1 MGDNL
6 MYCNQLHIIT
16 YIPSPLLY
24 SIKSHSQALLMLKVR
39 EFHKNMNTRRQES
52 WGPPLKLSTTIDTVK
67 FLGIRVLG
75 FLKQFLLECVFLSG
89 DKNSDSQK
97 YPWNL
102 GIMNKHLLILP
113 IDISECKR
121 LAKFGGTPPF
131 WSLMAQ
137 REKLERIPGSSM
149 EGNKTLAKKEEFQ
162 GLPGSHLRKQ
172 C

>member
-1 MGDNL
+1 MGDNF
-6 MYCNQLHIIT
+6 MYCNQVHIIT

-24 SIKSHSQALLMLKVR
+24 SIKSHSQVLLTLKVR

-52 WGPPLKLSTTIDTVK
+52 WGPPLKLSITIDTVK

-75 FLKQFLLECVFLSG
+75 FFKQFLLECVFLSG

-102 GIMNKHLLILP
+102 GVMNKHLLILP

-121 LAKFGGTPPF
+121 LAKFEGTPPSDPS
-131 WSLMAQ
+131 WL
-137 REKLERIPGSSM
+137 RERNQKQFLVVQW
-149 EGNKTLAKKEEFQ
+149 Q
-162 GLPGSHLRKQ
+162 GTRHQPRRKSFRACQ
-172 C
+172 AVT